1 MKMVTARRT
10 LVSGDITPAACR
22 NMFRAL
28 PTFLYLV
35 PSPITTR
42 RGGMFG
48 LIGAFLVTTLI
59 IPNTWATTANVSPR
73 RWQPL
78 ILKGSQMPQLLGQ
91 PIDRLEVL
99 SVRDGIL
106 QAIPFQVDE
115 VLPDGNFALPDGPES
130 QADDTPGTLDRNDQL
145 VMMLFDLGQRCS
157 DLCSLPAGDLEIE
170 VTDPPTGGQ
179 RYAYI
184 AAVRQP
190 HLSSVRYVTF
200 DPKLKRVETA
210 RYRLGFTRWYPT
222 DFALQS
228 RMHQGTPNLI
238 RQFQVRVFGRIFHL
252 FPLRLENRDIENH
265 LLAYRVGPVRA
276 ILLLSNSVKLAYG
289 LHAPRVRTYELF
301 YRNYVDTPVTV
312 RLPWLPGLF
321 LSDLQ
326 VRLYLEFRNE
336 LSSYHLLCSGMQG
349 PPVEVAHL
357 EVPLPSMG
365 AGRSPEANWL
375 ALYGHGRLLLQ
386 TFKPA
391 AELSVLKK
399 QLYFRPGSWPEAGP
413 GDGVAAGTLITG
425 WEELAGGTHH
435 LDTVLADLPGSYSP
449 NQFLRELALAPVVKL
464 HPVPQSRRVEVNPT
478 PAGPGNQH

>member
-1 MKMVTARRT
+1 MGMVTARRAP
-10 LVSGDITPAACR
+10 VSEDITPAACR
-22 NMFRAL
+22 KMFRAL
-28 PTFLYLV
+28 SAIVYLV
-35 PSPITTR
+35 PSPIIAR

-48 LIGAFLVTTLI
+48 LIGAFLATALI

-115 VLPDGNFALPDGPES
+115 VLPDGNFALPDGPEP
-130 QADDTPGTLDRNDQL
+130 QADDTHGTLDRSDQV

-157 DLCSLPAGDLEIE
+157 DLCSLPAGALEIE
-170 VTDPPTGGQ
+170 VTDPPTGVQ
-179 RYAYI
+179 HYAYI

-190 HLSSVRYVTF
+190 QLSSVRYVTF
-200 DPKLKRVETA
+200 DPKIERVETE

-238 RQFQVRVFGRIFHL
+238 HQFEIRVSGHIFHL
-252 FPLRLENRDIENH
+252 FLLYLENRNIENH
-265 LLAYRVGPVRA
+265 LLAYRVGPIRA
-276 ILLLSNSVKLAYG
+276 ILLLSNSIRLAFRM
-289 LHAPRVRTYELF
+289 HAPRMKTYELL

-336 LSSYHLLCSGMQG
+336 LSSYRLLYSGMQG
-349 PPVEVAHL
+349 PPVQAAHL
-357 EVPLPSMG
+357 EVPLPSKG
-365 AGRSPEANWL
+365 AGRSPEANWI

-386 TFKPA
+386 TFMPA

-399 QLYFRPGSWPEAGP
+399 QLYFRRGSRPEAGP
-413 GDGVAAGTLITG
+413 GGGVAVGTIITG

-464 HPVPQSRRVEVNPT
+464 HPAPQPRPKCSVCASASPT
-478 PAGPGNQH
+478 E